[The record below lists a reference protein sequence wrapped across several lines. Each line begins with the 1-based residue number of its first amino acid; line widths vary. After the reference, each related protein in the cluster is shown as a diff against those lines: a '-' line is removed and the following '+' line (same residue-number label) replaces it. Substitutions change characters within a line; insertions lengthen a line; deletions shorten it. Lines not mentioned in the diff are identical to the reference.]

1 MGLQIIIL
9 AAGKG
14 KRMHSDLP
22 KVLHKV
28 AGKPMLAHVIECAHN
43 LSSERVN
50 VVIGHGGEQ
59 VQAAISDKSI
69 HWCNQGEQ
77 LGTGHAVQQALPGLP
92 EDDNVLVIYG
102 DVPLLTSTTLQSLVE
117 KLAQKDFVILSAE
130 VTDPTGYGRVVRDS
144 DNYVQRIV
152 EQKDADE
159 RTLAINE
166 INTGILATKIK
177 LLKGWL
183 SQINDDNAQQEYY
196 LTDCIELAV
205 QNKCSV
211 EAMICND
218 VSEILGIN
226 NKSQL
231 ANIERIYQRRQAVK
245 LMENGVTLMDPNR
258 IDVRGDLTIGNNVEI
273 DVNSIFEG
281 TNDIGDNVKIGA
293 NTVLIN
299 STIKS
304 GTCIHPNCHIENAT
318 VGSNCVLGPFARI
331 RPETVLAEDVKVGNF
346 VEVKES
352 NIKTGSKINH
362 LSYIGDSDLGQDVN
376 IGAGTIT
383 CNYDGANKHRT
394 IIGDNVFVGSDT
406 QFVAPV
412 TIGDGATIGAG
423 STITKDT
430 PENKLTLSRSKQ
442 VSIDNWQRPSKK

>member
-1 MGLQIIIL
+1 MGLHIIIL
-9 AAGKG
+9 AAGQG
-14 KRMHSDLP
+14 KRMHSNLP

-28 AGKPMLAHVIECAHN
+28 AGKPMLAHVINCAQK
-43 LSSERVN
+43 LSPERVH

-69 HWCNQGEQ
+69 HWCTQSIQ

-92 EDDNVLVIYG
+92 DDNNVVVLYG
-102 DVPLLTSTTLQSLVE
+102 DVPLLTSSTLQSLVE
-117 KLAQKDFVILSAE
+117 KLAKNDLVILSAE
-130 VTDPTGYGRVVRDS
+130 VTDPTGYGRIVRDP
-144 DNYVQRIV
+144 DNYVHRIV

-159 RTLAINE
+159 RELAINE

-177 LLKGWL
+177 LLKEWL
-183 SQINDDNAQQEYY
+183 SQINNDNAQQEFY

-218 VSEILGIN
+218 ASEILGIN

-231 ANIERIYQRRQAVK
+231 ANIERTYQRQQAEK
-245 LMENGVTLMDPNR
+245 LMADGVTLMDPNR

-281 TNDIGDNVKIGA
+281 TNEIGDNVKIGA

-299 STIKS
+299 STIKA
-304 GTCIHPNCHIENAT
+304 GTCIHPNCHIENAS
-318 VGSNCVLGPFARI
+318 VGHNCVLGPFARI
-331 RPETVLAEDVKVGNF
+331 RPETVLSENVKVGNF
-346 VEVKES
+346 VEVKKS
-352 NIKTGSKINH
+352 NIREGSKVNH
-362 LSYIGDSDLGQDVN
+362 LSYIGDSDLGQNVN

-430 PENKLTLSRSKQ
+430 PEQKLTLSRSKQ